1 MANVMTTNLPVI
13 LTGPQTLAV
22 PPSPHE
28 LSLLA
33 EARQLYDGGFH
44 PYALLAMWNAA
55 VHNLRRRVEAY
66 GTDLWLSVVKDENG
80 RKKFDKDGETIAER
94 WSGVD
99 DLVLITG
106 ASRLGLIDKKGGK
119 ALEMINWNRNHASP
133 AHDSDN
139 AVTDVDVMAL
149 AMLLQVNLFNK
160 PMPDPGHSIAGLFEP
175 VKTIALDAVQVQTLT
190 DQINALTVSDL
201 RNAFGFLM
209 DMLAAGVP
217 PATQNAATLLPVAWE
232 RASEDLRKAAGLR
245 YQNVVIDP
253 ASDTSPDKATQ
264 TRLIDLLTRVK
275 GVNYIPD
282 AARARLYRH
291 AASLLAQAKNS
302 SYGWAAEETAAR
314 TLAQF
319 GPWVPSIAFDEV
331 YQEIVAVYCGN
342 FWGASGAGAILD
354 DFITSLNTDQV
365 RRLIQII
372 ATNERAKAEL
382 FSTKPKLMA
391 VHLLG
396 VLKAKLTINA
406 HLVEADQAI
415 AAVEAM

>member
-1 MANVMTTNLPVI
+1 
-13 LTGPQTLAV
+13 
-22 PPSPHE
+22 
-28 LSLLA
+28 
-33 EARQLYDGGFH
+33 
-44 PYALLAMWNAA
+44 MWNAA

-66 GTDLWLSVVKDENG
+66 GTDLWLSVVKDESG
-80 RKKFDKDGETIAER
+80 RKKFDKDGETVAER

-264 TRLIDLLTRVK
+264 TRLIDLLTKVK

-415 AAVEAM
+415 AAVQAM

>member
-1 MANVMTTNLPVI
+1 MTTNLPVI
-13 LTGPQTLAV
+13 LAGPQTLPV

-33 EARQLYDGGFH
+33 EARKLYDGGFH

-66 GTDLWLSVVKDENG
+66 GTDLWLSVVKDESG
-80 RKKFDKDGETIAER
+80 RKKYDKDGETIAER

-99 DLVLITG
+99 DLVLIAG
-106 ASRLGLIDKKGGK
+106 ASRLGLVDKKGGK

-149 AMLLQVNLFNK
+149 AMLLQVNLFDK
-160 PMPDPGHSIAGLFEP
+160 AMPDPGHSIAGLFEP
-175 VKTIALDAVQVQTLT
+175 VKTIALNAIQVQTLT

-209 DMLAAGVP
+209 DMLAAGLP
-217 PATQNAATLLPVAWE
+217 PATQNAAVLLPVAWE

-253 ASDTSPDKATQ
+253 ASDTSPDKGTQ
-264 TRLIDLLTRVK
+264 ARLIDFLTKVK

-291 AASLLAQAKNS
+291 AASLLAQAKNT
-302 SYGWAAEETAAR
+302 SYGWGAEETAAR

-342 FWGASGAGAILD
+342 FWGSSGAGAILD
-354 DFITSLNTDQV
+354 EFITSLNTDQV

-372 ATNERAKAEL
+372 TTNDRAKAEL

-415 AAVEAM
+415 AAVQAM